1 MPFIELTLFHNNK
14 PILVNTANISSVS
27 VMHDRPGT
35 MVSMGERAD
44 QFLRVTECYA
54 ELKRLIANAE
64 KA

>member
-35 MVSMGERAD
+35 MVSMGDGKD
-44 QFLRVTECYA
+44 QFFCDTECYA
-54 ELKRLIANAE
+54 EIKDLIIQAE